1 MASNPSHVCVCSQM
15 HNHRIVLE
23 SECPHSTD
31 FCIAL
36 SLSLSFYFIYDPS
49 NNVHLLFTIPVLF
62 TRKIIALVLQTLL
75 SFSLS
80 LSFSIKFSPLQ
91 TLPPPVPVFL
101 PVIISCI
108 CIYRDRSREKIC
120 TRDDR

>member
-80 LSFSIKFSPLQ
+80 L
-91 TLPPPVPVFL
+91 FL
-101 PVIISCI
+101 
-108 CIYRDRSREKIC
+108 Y
-120 TRDDR
+120 